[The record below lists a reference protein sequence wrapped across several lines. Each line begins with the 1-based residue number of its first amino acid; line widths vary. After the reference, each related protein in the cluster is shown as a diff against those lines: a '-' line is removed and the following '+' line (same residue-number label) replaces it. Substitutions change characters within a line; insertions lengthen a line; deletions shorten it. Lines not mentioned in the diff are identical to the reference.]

1 MIGLPKPVASLHN
14 SWLSQ
19 KGPVLAQPLLPGSE
33 KCREGV
39 VQSWAVFHP
48 ISVSISSASHPAPL
62 PTSCPM
68 VHWGGGGIFSW

>member
-1 MIGLPKPVASLHN
+1 
-14 SWLSQ
+14 
-19 KGPVLAQPLLPGSE
+19 
-33 KCREGV
+33 V